1 MMMAL
6 VFMILLFMVSST
18 QGQEQHVFNVINARS
33 ETEEFNMTIV
43 VDDNEYLHVYL
54 NNKEGVVTLPE
65 WVNYVD
71 CPICVRVAES
81 RRADLNNDIK
91 LFSLETPEAKVPP
104 EIKLYAKDEV
114 KLGINNSLVCFV
126 NNFFPPPVQV
136 KWTKNDENIPKGVK
150 VGQYA
155 TNSDYTFYRF
165 STLTFEPQEGDIYTC
180 IVDHTALDE
189 PLTRTWE
196 FEVPPRASVGPA
208 VFCGLGLTLGL
219 LGVATGTFF
228 LVKGT
233 QCQ

>member
-6 VFMILLFMVSST
+6 VFMILLFMLSST
-18 QGQEQHVFNVINARS
+18 QGQEQHVFNVINTRS

-65 WVNYVD
+65 WGNYVD

-91 LFSLETPEAKVPP
+91 LFNLETPEAK
-104 EIKLYAKDEV
+104 
-114 KLGINNSLVCFV
+114 
-126 NNFFPPPVQV
+126 V
-136 KWTKNDENIPKGVK
+136 KWTKNDENVPKGVK

>member
-1 MMMAL
+1 MFVVL
-6 VFMILLFMVSST
+6 RFIIRKTTSKQKYNICFICYITMIVWL
-18 QGQEQHVFNVINARS
+18 
-33 ETEEFNMTIV
+33 EFNMTIV
-43 VDDNEYLHVYL
+43 ADSNEYLHVDL
-54 NNKEGVVTLPE
+54 NNKEDVVTFPE
-65 WVNYVD
+65 WGNYVD
-71 CPICVRVAES
+71 CPICVRVAEN

-91 LFSLETPEAKVPP
+91 LFIPP
-104 EIKLYAKDEV
+104 EIKLYAKEEV

-136 KWTKNDENIPKGVK
+136 KWTKNDENVPKGVK

-155 TNSDYTFYRF
+155 TNSDYTFYRV

-180 IVDHTALDE
+180 IVDHTAVDE
-189 PLTRTWE
+189 PLTRTW
-196 FEVPPRASVGPA
+196 VRGAPRPSVGSA

-228 LVKGT
+228 LIKGT